1 MTKSKQF
8 KIDYWDIN
16 IDILTV
22 VVALSIL
29 IILIAI
35 PIYFLRNITN
45 ITNITIDHFNSPS
58 GNISINIGNWICEYI
73 YDIATSILLQ
83 KDFTY
88 NIPDIDFVKHLPKF
102 IKYANID
109 PSIYTNLTSKGI
121 TYDSFTQKHAEKCA
135 IWFINDNID
144 HNFWI
149 CLKPLIQSILDD
161 ALIKSNLKKI
171 VEFPVIHFR
180 CADVPFVRHRQYHL
194 QKYKFYKKALE
205 NINTL
210 SLQQYSKVIILSCS
224 FHLSDNKD
232 QACCSTYTNS
242 LSDYLKNIS
251 YDTIVECNTNIADF
265 ATLFYAPAV
274 ISGGSSFSFISGFCG
289 KGIFISGGHIEE
301 ADTTTNLKC
310 DSCSTWLQNAD
321 DIKHKDIDDY
331 YNTDAVINILQN

>member
-109 PSIYTNLTSKGI
+109 PSIYTNLTAKGI
-121 TYDSFTQKHAEKCA
+121 TYDSFTQLHPEKCA
-135 IWFINDNID
+135 IWFINDNTD
-144 HNFWI
+144 NNFWI
-149 CLKPLIQSILDD
+149 CLKPLIHSIIDD
-161 ALIKSNLKKI
+161 ALIKSNLKKV
-171 VEFPVIHFR
+171 VEYPVIHFR
-180 CADVPFVRHRQYHL
+180 CADVPFVRHRQYHF

-289 KGIFISGGHIEE
+289 KGIFISGGHREE
-301 ADTTTNLKC
+301 ADTITNLKC
-310 DSCSTWLQNAD
+310 DNCSTWLQNAD

-331 YNTDAVINILQN
+331 YNTDAVIKVLES